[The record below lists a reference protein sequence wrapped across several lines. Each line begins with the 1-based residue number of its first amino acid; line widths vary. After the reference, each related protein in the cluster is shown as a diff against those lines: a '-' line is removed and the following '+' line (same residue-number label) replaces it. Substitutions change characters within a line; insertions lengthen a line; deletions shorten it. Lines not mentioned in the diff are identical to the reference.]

1 MTALTYLGPIDDL
14 WFSAHTLVEQP
25 GGQHAYAADNNPSPL
40 GCINQHQFCNPN
52 LPSQSGCT
60 DLTGLVQASQSTPGI
75 SFNQKQNATYIRL
88 QEAAAAAS
96 LNKVVISLDQEILL
110 AVKSVAANQGI
121 HLSIDQWKYE
131 VINLNNIMLAYIQS
145 LMVSYVTG
153 PWGPKQDKIF
163 AYDNWI
169 EKPSTPEAQ
178 AMCDNQI
185 VFNRN
190 YYSFSILGMALILAL
205 GGFIIL
211 LNLTLEPLIRF
222 IRRHITRSGHGA
234 YKQLEWDMTET
245 LQIQRMVYEGQGT
258 GTWHGAPEDVP
269 VTSYGD
275 RFGIPEWTGAGEA
288 RRVSRGG
295 SMWEKAGSPLMKT
308 EARIVVTEL

>member
-1 MTALTYLGPIDDL
+1 MTAMTYLDPIDDP
-14 WFSAHTLVEQP
+14 WFSAHTHLELP
-25 GGQHAYAADNNPSPL
+25 GSHQAYVADNNPSPL

-60 DLTGLVQASQSTPGI
+60 DLTGLVQASQSIPGI
-75 SFNQKQNATYIRL
+75 SFNQKQNAIFTRL

-96 LNKVVISLDQEILL
+96 LNEVVISLDQEILL
-110 AVKSVAANQGI
+110 AVQSVAANQGI
-121 HLSIDQWKYE
+121 NLSIDQWKCE

-153 PWGPKQDKIF
+153 PQQDKTF

-185 VFNRN
+185 IFNRN

-245 LQIQRMVYEGQGT
+245 LQIQRLVYEG
-258 GTWHGAPEDVP
+258 
-269 VTSYGD
+269 
-275 RFGIPEWTGAGEA
+275 
-288 RRVSRGG
+288 
-295 SMWEKAGSPLMKT
+295 
-308 EARIVVTEL
+308 